1 MAQVLE
7 VFTAA
12 GNGFLLLGTVHV
24 VVIGAHT
31 VVTVA
36 IGLQVPV
43 LVTIDAGQGDMGQ
56 RLAAGRLATAGRHAQ
71 QAASFDRCHSIE
83 LFAQPTNQVGI

>member
-12 GNGFLLLGTVHV
+12 GNGLLLFCTVYV

-31 VVTVA
+31 VVAVA

-56 RLAAGRLATAGRHAQ
+56 CHAAGGLATTGRHAQ
-71 QAASFDRCHSIE
+71 QAASFYRGHGIE
-83 LFAQPTNQVGI
+83 LFAQSTDQVGV